1 MSCDAEQGPKGPAAA
16 NVVVIRAAA
25 NRAPARAPPR
35 SQRSQITTR
44 GRSMGSNRKKKT
56 TFAKLDREQ
65 KLRDRRIE
73 KLARKE
79 ARRLTVAPLPRDG
92 ADEAA

>member
-1 MSCDAEQGPKGPAAA
+1 
-16 NVVVIRAAA
+16 
-25 NRAPARAPPR
+25 
-35 SQRSQITTR
+35 
-44 GRSMGSNRKKKT
+44 MGSNRKKKT